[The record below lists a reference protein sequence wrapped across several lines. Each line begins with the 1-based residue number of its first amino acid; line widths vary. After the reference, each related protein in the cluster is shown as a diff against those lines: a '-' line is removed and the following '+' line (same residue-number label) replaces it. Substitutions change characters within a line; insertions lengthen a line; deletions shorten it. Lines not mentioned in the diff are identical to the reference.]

1 VTAALPL
8 FGAFLLGL
16 GSRRWLQ
23 RHVSFLVRAQL
34 AGGIGLLAVLSG
46 WSFHVSVGSVSAILI
61 LLVAQLTAVAA
72 GSWLFRRSGDGP
84 LVAFGMYGNPTFW
97 SLPVATATLGAKAAV
112 FLVAYDMLTQPR
124 IALAIRFLRLRAPIA
139 QQNRTA
145 LADYAPTIGAS
156 SGLILGRFV
165 PAPEEI
171 ATVVAVLGIA
181 MAFVGALLL
190 GVAWPK
196 KFLGRTQT
204 GLALRG
210 LALHFTLVP
219 ALLAIATL
227 AGIDL
232 PGAVWILALGPI
244 PTSVVGFA
252 HVYGYSARTA
262 ASGLAFSIAAALALA
277 PIALVLAH

>member
-1 VTAALPL
+1 
-8 FGAFLLGL
+8 
-16 GSRRWLQ
+16 
-23 RHVSFLVRAQL
+23 
-34 AGGIGLLAVLSG
+34 LAVLSG
-46 WSFHVSVGSVSAILI
+46 WSFHVSVGSVGAILI
-61 LLVAQLTAVAA
+61 LLAAQLTAVAA

-124 IALAIRFLRLRAPIA
+124 IAVAIRLLRLKAPIS
-139 QQNRTA
+139 QQSRTA
-145 LADYAPTIGAS
+145 LADYAPTIGAI

-165 PAPEEI
+165 PAQDVI
-171 ATVVAVLGIA
+171 ATVVAALGIA
-181 MAFVGALLL
+181 MALIGALLL

-219 ALLAIATL
+219 ALLAVATI

-252 HVYGYSARTA
+252 QVYGYSARTA
-262 ASGLAFSIAAALALA
+262 ATGLAFSIAAALALA
-277 PIALVLAH
+277 PMALVLAH

>member
-8 FGAFLLGL
+8 FGAFLIGL

-34 AGGIGLLAVLSG
+34 AGGIGVLAVLSG

-124 IALAIRFLRLRAPIA
+124 IALAIRFLRVRAPIA
-139 QQNRTA
+139 QQSRTA
-145 LADYAPTIGAS
+145 LADYAPTIGAV
-156 SGLILGRFV
+156 SGLILGRFI
-165 PAPEEI
+165 PAPEFMS
-171 ATVVAVLGIA
+171 TVVAALGIA
-181 MAFVGALLL
+181 MAIVGALLL

-196 KFLGRTQT
+196 SFLGRAQS

-219 ALLAIATL
+219 ALLALATL

-252 HVYGYSARTA
+252 QVYGYSARTA
-262 ASGLAFSIAAALALA
+262 ASGLALSLAAALVLAPWALALA
-277 PIALVLAH
+277 R

>member
-23 RHVSFLVRAQL
+23 RHVSFLLRAQL
-34 AGGIGLLAVLSG
+34 AGGIGVLAVLSG
-46 WSFHVSVGSVSAILI
+46 WSFHVSVGSVGAILI
-61 LLVAQLTAVAA
+61 LLVAQLTSVAA
-72 GSWLFRRSGDGP
+72 GSWLFRKSGDGP
-84 LVAFGMYGNPTFW
+84 MVAFGMYGNPTFW

-124 IALAIRFLRLRAPIA
+124 IAVAIRLLRMRAPIA
-139 QQNRTA
+139 QQSHTA
-145 LADYAPTIGAS
+145 LADYAPSIGAV
-156 SGLILGRFV
+156 SGLVLGQFV
-165 PAPEEI
+165 AAPEFMSS
-171 ATVVAVLGIA
+171 VVAGLGIA
-181 MAFVGALLL
+181 MAFIGALLL

-196 KFLGRTQT
+196 SFLGRRQT

-210 LALHFTLVP
+210 LALHLTLVP

-227 AGIDL
+227 AGVDL

-252 HVYGYSARTA
+252 QVYGYSARTA

-277 PIALVLAH
+277 PLALVLAH